1 MSRPV
6 RIATRGSALARWQA
20 ERVAGRLGGA
30 AELVVVSTQGDRDRV
45 SAIHDIGG
53 TGVFVKEVQD
63 AVLRGDADIA
73 VHSAKDLPALTAEG
87 LVIGAVPERAD
98 VRDALIGAR
107 LATIPEGGTIGT
119 GAVRRRAQLAAVRP
133 DLQFGELRGNVGT
146 RVQRA
151 ADFDAVVVA
160 LAPLE
165 RLGLTE
171 HIAEIL
177 EVDVMLPMIGQGA
190 LAVECRI
197 DDEAALEV
205 LAGIDDNDAR
215 AALTAERA
223 FLREL
228 GGGCTMPCAAYAT
241 VDGAGVHLEALLASL
256 DGTTMLRANGL
267 DTDPDRLGTLV
278 ARTIL
283 EDHGGRALIDAG
295 ATR

>member
-1 MSRPV
+1 MNGSI

-20 ERVAGRLGGA
+20 ERVAQRLGGA

-45 SAIHDIGG
+45 SAIHEIGG

-73 VHSAKDLPALTAEG
+73 VHSAKDLPAITADG

-98 VRDALIGAR
+98 VRDALVGAP
-107 LATIPEGGTIGT
+107 LAAIPEGGTIGT

-133 DLQFGELRGNVGT
+133 DLVFGELRGNVGT
-146 RVQRA
+146 RVARA
-151 ADFDAVVVA
+151 VDFDAVVVA

-205 LAGIDDNDAR
+205 LAGIDDSDAR

-241 VDGAGVHLEALLASL
+241 VDGAGVALEALLASL
-256 DGTTMLRANGL
+256 DGTTMLRAHGS
-267 DTDPDRLGTLV
+267 DTDPDRLGTIV

-283 EDHGGRALIDAG
+283 EDHGGSALIDNG

>member
-45 SAIHDIGG
+45 SAIHEIGG

>member
-205 LAGIDDNDAR
+205 LAGIDDSDAR

>member
-45 SAIHDIGG
+45 SAIHEIGG

-73 VHSAKDLPALTAEG
+73 VHSAKDLPALTEEG

-205 LAGIDDNDAR
+205 LAGIDDSDAR

>member
-1 MSRPV
+1 MNGTV

-20 ERVAGRLGGA
+20 ERVAERLGGA
-30 AELVVVSTQGDRDRV
+30 TELVVVSTQGDRDRV
-45 SAIHDIGG
+45 SAIHEIGG
-53 TGVFVKEVQD
+53 TGVFVKEVQE
-63 AVLRGDADIA
+63 AVLRGEADIA
-73 VHSAKDLPALTAEG
+73 VHSAKDLPAITADG

-98 VRDALIGAR
+98 VRDAMVGAR
-107 LATIPEGGTIGT
+107 LAAIPEGGIIGT

-133 DLQFGELRGNVGT
+133 DLQFGELRGNVAT
-146 RVQRA
+146 RVRRA
-151 ADFDAVVVA
+151 TDFDAVVVA

-205 LAGIDDNDAR
+205 LAGIDDSDAR

>member
-1 MSRPV
+1 MNGIV

-20 ERVAGRLGGA
+20 ERVAERLGGA

-45 SAIHDIGG
+45 SAIHEIGG
-53 TGVFVKEVQD
+53 TGVFVKEVQE

-73 VHSAKDLPALTAEG
+73 VHSAKDLPAITADG

-98 VRDALIGAR
+98 VRDALVGAR
-107 LATIPEGGTIGT
+107 LAAVPEGGTIGT

-151 ADFDAVVVA
+151 VDFDAVVVA

-197 DDEAALEV
+197 DDEAALDV

-241 VDGAGVHLEALLASL
+241 VDAAGVHLEALLASL
-256 DGTTMLRANGL
+256 DGITMLRANSS

-278 ARTIL
+278 ARMIL
-283 EDHGGRALIDAG
+283 EERGGRALIDAG
-295 ATR
+295 ATS

>member
-1 MSRPV
+1 MNGLV

-20 ERVAGRLGGA
+20 ERVAERLGGA

-45 SAIHDIGG
+45 SAIHEIGG
-53 TGVFVKEVQD
+53 TGVFVKEVQE

-73 VHSAKDLPALTAEG
+73 VHSAKDLPAITADG
-87 LVIGAVPERAD
+87 LVIAAVPERAD

-107 LATIPEGGTIGT
+107 LAAIPEGGTIGT

-151 ADFDAVVVA
+151 ADFDAVVIA

-165 RLGLTE
+165 RLGLTG

-205 LAGIDDNDAR
+205 LAGIDDSDAR

-241 VDGAGVHLEALLASL
+241 VDEAGVHIEALLASL
-256 DGTTMLRANGL
+256 DGTTMLRAHSS

-278 ARTIL
+278 GRMIL
-283 EDHGGRALIDAG
+283 DDRGGRALIDAG
-295 ATR
+295 AT

>member
-73 VHSAKDLPALTAEG
+73 VHSAKDLPALTEEG

>member
-1 MSRPV
+1 M
-6 RIATRGSALARWQA
+6 
-20 ERVAGRLGGA
+20 
-30 AELVVVSTQGDRDRV
+30 
-45 SAIHDIGG
+45 
-53 TGVFVKEVQD
+53 
-63 AVLRGDADIA
+63 
-73 VHSAKDLPALTAEG
+73 
-87 LVIGAVPERAD
+87 
-98 VRDALIGAR
+98 
-107 LATIPEGGTIGT
+107 
-119 GAVRRRAQLAAVRP
+119 RP
-133 DLQFGELRGNVGT
+133 DLAFGELRGNVGT
-146 RVQRA
+146 RVARA
-151 ADFDAVVVA
+151 VDFDAVVVA

-205 LAGIDDNDAR
+205 LAGIDDSDAR

-241 VDGAGVHLEALLASL
+241 VDGAGVALEALLASL
-256 DGTTMLRANGL
+256 DGTTMLRAHGS
-267 DTDPDRLGTLV
+267 DTDPDRLGTIV

-283 EDHGGRALIDAG
+283 EDHGGRALIDTG